1 MNSKLKGWLPGIVL
15 ALAIAAVLSLAAC
28 GGQEEAPPK
37 STEGVTIDDL
47 PSLVLTADD
56 LPGDLAGFTVT
67 EAKAVP
73 NEVKANTIGTG
84 VPVTLDDPDYGEN
97 LAQLNSWGR
106 QGGYSV
112 TFTREEQGAVSTDIG
127 IELDIAQTEAG
138 AHQLFIGWYEP
149 QDASECSILDAA
161 DESACSPGLDLLSS
175 RTLAPGE
182 VEQLGLF
189 QAQFRT
195 GRIVGSVSVIT
206 VPPPTVHPE
215 ELARLLFDKI
225 QERL

>member
-1 MNSKLKGWLPGIVL
+1 VL

-28 GGQEEAPPK
+28 GGGGGGEEQSPTPK
-37 STEGVTIDDL
+37 STEGVTADDL
-47 PSLVLTADD
+47 PSMALAADD
-56 LPGDLAGFTVT
+56 LPEDLAGFTVT

-73 NEVKANTIGTG
+73 NEVKANTGG
-84 VPVTLDDPDYGEN
+84 GDEPVTLDDPDYRQN

-112 TFTREEQGAVSTDIG
+112 TFTREEQGGVPTDIW

-138 AHQLFIGWYEP
+138 AHQLFVGWYEP

-175 RTLAPGE
+175 KTLAPGE